1 MKLACLLLACSS
13 GYLFG
18 APITVDTSAVKPGQ
32 IAVSATE
39 TSLSVS
45 WTDATSHRWQAS
57 FSLDSSKPLISD
69 ITVDDKVVVEQATP
83 VYRCATGRR
92 KGGWDAF
99 FDLPPAEP
107 EGTRRFVQSF
117 HPTSVVART
126 IGDRVEVSF
135 NGMKLGIFDG
145 TLRYIFYPASS
156 LIQQVAVLSTN
167 EPDTAYYYDAGL
179 QMTSTEDRQP
189 GGTMNSDI
197 TYYDEES
204 NLRSI
209 ATPPYGSERH
219 TILVHYRAVAAKTGA
234 GSIAAFPAPHR
245 YIFARDYTTNL
256 GNIWYTSWFGQVS
269 LGIQQPSDDN
279 TGIYPWMN
287 APPGT
292 EQEMGLFLL
301 LGAGQPQ
308 DTLQHVLAYTHGD
321 RYPHVDGFV
330 TFAPHWHFAFTV
342 QATANGKEWQP
353 PFKAE
358 LESIG
363 LDAVMPM
370 DFHGDGHP
378 RALTEIRLQE
388 LDQYYKA
395 CRAQSDSHFLIVP
408 SEEADVILGG
418 HWGLVFPKPV
428 FWYMDRKQGEPFKST
443 DPNYGTVYRVHST
456 DEAWKMITDE
466 GGYAYQ
472 THPRT
477 KGSTGYPDKIL
488 NTDYFRSA
496 RYLGTGWKAMPSD
509 LSSPRLGERA
519 FKVLDDLNNLGLHK
533 IMIGE
538 VDVFQIHKT
547 DELYA
552 HMNVNYIPMKR
563 LSDFDHYGSLL
574 DSVARGEG
582 FISTGEILL
591 PSFSIGQSDGDK
603 LNIRARVSSTF
614 PLRLAEVVWGDG
626 TATHRET
633 FDLQSTHEFDEH
645 EYKWQVNAH
654 GWTWARFAVW
664 DIASDGAFTN
674 PVWRAH

>member
-1 MKLACLLLACSS
+1 
-13 GYLFG
+13 
-18 APITVDTSAVKPGQ
+18 
-32 IAVSATE
+32 
-39 TSLSVS
+39 
-45 WTDATSHRWQAS
+45 
-57 FSLDSSKPLISD
+57 
-69 ITVDDKVVVEQATP
+69 
-83 VYRCATGRR
+83 
-92 KGGWDAF
+92 
-99 FDLPPAEP
+99 
-107 EGTRRFVQSF
+107 
-117 HPTSVVART
+117 
-126 IGDRVEVSF
+126 
-135 NGMKLGIFDG
+135 
-145 TLRYIFYPASS
+145 
-156 LIQQVAVLSTN
+156 
-167 EPDTAYYYDAGL
+167 
-179 QMTSTEDRQP
+179 
-189 GGTMNSDI
+189 
-197 TYYDEES
+197 
-204 NLRSI
+204 
-209 ATPPYGSERH
+209 
-219 TILVHYRAVAAKTGA
+219 
-234 GSIAAFPAPHR
+234 
-245 YIFARDYTTNL
+245 
-256 GNIWYTSWFGQVS
+256 
-269 LGIQQPSDDN
+269 
-279 TGIYPWMN
+279 
-287 APPGT
+287 
-292 EQEMGLFLL
+292 
-301 LGAGQPQ
+301 
-308 DTLQHVLAYTHGD
+308 
-321 RYPHVDGFV
+321 
-330 TFAPHWHFAFTV
+330 
-342 QATANGKEWQP
+342 
-353 PFKAE
+353 
-358 LESIG
+358 
-363 LDAVMPM
+363 
-370 DFHGDGHP
+370 
-378 RALTEIRLQE
+378 
-388 LDQYYKA
+388 
-395 CRAQSDSHFLIVP
+395 
-408 SEEADVILGG
+408 VILGG

-428 FWYMDRKQGEPFKST
+428 FWYMDRKPDEPFKST
-443 DPNYGTVYRVHST
+443 DPTYGTVYRVHST

-552 HMNVNYIPMKR
+552 HMNVNYVPMKR
-563 LSDFDHYGSLL
+563 LPDFDHYVSLL

-645 EYKWQVNAH
+645 EYRWQVNAP